1 MYLRAMKT
9 IEILSKLESVKFTAD
24 QARTIAEIIEERNSE
39 LATKDHV
46 DAIVTK
52 AKYDLVKWIVGGI
65 IANVLVATLL
75 KFLG

>member
-1 MYLRAMKT
+1 MKT
-9 IEILSKLESVKFTAD
+9 IEILSRLEGVKFTKD
-24 QARTIAEIIEERNSE
+24 QARTIAAIIEDKQTE

-65 IANVLVATLL
+65 IANGLVATLL
-75 KFLG
+75 KYLG